1 MATSA
6 ASAAAAMAAR
16 ARREVIEYLSGRGAF
31 DPEHAVEIDFPS
43 QLHQRQLGHLIGRGV
58 VHDTG
63 SGRYWL
69 DQAGLELDQQRR
81 RDAAKL
87 MLKIVLVAAAIAI
100 AVAAIVASMR

>member
-6 ASAAAAMAAR
+6 ATAAAAIAAR
-16 ARREVIEYLSGRGAF
+16 ARREVIEFLSGKAAF

-43 QLHQRQLGHLIGRGV
+43 NLHQRQLGHLIGRGI

-69 DQAGLELDQQRR
+69 DQAALELDEQRR

-87 MLKIVLVAAAIAI
+87 VLKIVLAAAAIGI
-100 AVAAIVASMR
+100 AVAAIVAAMH